1 MHQTGWTLLPLA
13 LLAACTSE
21 LPAAGVAGAQQCFW
35 NSQVTGFSDAGADR
49 AIVNIG
55 SRESWELELSPGCPD
70 VDYAQRIGIVS
81 RGGSRICTGANVEL
95 VVPDASG
102 SNTRRCL
109 VRGVRQLSP
118 EEAAAVRGRVPP
130 R

>member
-1 MHQTGWTLLPLA
+1 MG
-13 LLAACTSE
+13 S
-21 LPAAGVAGAQQCFW
+21 AGAQQCFW
-35 NSQVTGFSDAGADR
+35 NSQVTGFSDAGPDR

-102 SNTRRCL
+102 SGSRHCL
-109 VRGVRQLSP
+109 VRNIRKLSD
-118 EEAAAVRGRVPP
+118 EEAAAVRGRTP
-130 R
+130 